1 MDSLSSYLQVG
12 RQERK
17 LFLMDSRYPMLHL
30 TISWDNP
37 SGEID
42 IHLTRELPDKTKIYG
57 SIFRFSRM
65 AVAGFL
71 DSIRPRF
78 EAEATALIMPFL
90 QKVRPLRPGW
100 LGRKGYLIFWVPEE
114 EHKPLMMRF
123 ARRRGKNR
131 YRVYPETI
139 NSVNHAEDVLERL
152 YEPAVLHEIAAQGR
166 RGWIQALRIKGKKRR
181 RRRVLTL
188 TPVTWWDGRLRWIAI
203 DPIAMAFL
211 ERMKWAEE
219 SLVKPFNKALSEILD
234 RVFDELRL
242 HELGIERNEF
252 TSP

>member
-1 MDSLSSYLQVG
+1 MDSLPSYLQFG

-17 LFLMDSRYPMLHL
+17 LFFMDSRYPMLHL
-30 TISWDNP
+30 TISWANP

-42 IHLTRELPDKTKIYG
+42 IHLTQELPEGAKIYG
-57 SIFRFSRM
+57 SIFRFTETS
-65 AVAGFL
+65 AADFL
-71 DSIRPRF
+71 ISLVPRF
-78 EAEATALIMPFL
+78 EAEATSLIMPFL
-90 QKVRPLRPGW
+90 RKVRPIRPGW

-114 EHKPLMMRF
+114 EHKPWMMRF

-139 NSVNHAEDVLERL
+139 NSLNHAEDVREHL
-152 YEPAVLHEIAAQGR
+152 YEPAVLHEIAAHGR

-181 RRRVLTL
+181 RRGVLSL
-188 TPVTWWDGRLRWIAI
+188 TPVAWPDGRVRWIAI
-203 DPIAMAFL
+203 DSLVRAFL
-211 ERMKWAEE
+211 ERMKGAED
-219 SLVKPFNKALSEILD
+219 SIMKPFNKALSETLD

-242 HELGIERNEF
+242 HELGIARDKF